1 MQTSSHT
8 CLYLSRSVF
17 TTTHSTAIIS
27 HGRCQCLLRYRFEF
41 PRIFRNVFKEYSSR
55 CGVIC
60 QQHFKIAT
68 SCYKLT
74 VCLFQVRFQKPNSS
88 LLRHRKTLMWR
99 KQASNTKLGDVTS
112 KMLVTANRSA
122 RQTMT
127 SRLECNED
135 RQLRYLWRT
144 GGKNWKTCFQKWLLW
159 HKQSSRNTMMTND
172 DYN

>member
-41 PRIFRNVFKEYSSR
+41 SRKFRNILKEYSSTCR
-55 CGVIC
+55 CCVWFVNSSLKS
-60 QQHFKIAT
+60 Q
-68 SCYKLT
+68 LT

-127 SRLECNED
+127 SRLDCNED
-135 RQLRYLWRT
+135 CRLRHVWRT
-144 GGKNWKTCFQKWLLW
+144 GGKNWKICFQKWLLW
-159 HKQSSRNTMMTND
+159 HKQNSRNAHD
-172 DYN
+172 